1 MEESSIGAS
10 DIRSRLDQLSQSWDE
25 LKNMAA
31 NRLDGMLCV
40 CVCMC
45 MGILVF
51 VCVVCGWG
59 GRDFSLSVSCE
70 TAMKSHF

>member
-40 CVCMC
+40 YVCMC

-59 GRDFSLSVSCE
+59 GKRFFPFCQL
-70 TAMKSHF
+70 

>member
-1 MEESSIGAS
+1 MLCLLHHQAVHETGEKLMEESSIGAS

-40 CVCMC
+40 CVCVHAHGRTC
-45 MGILVF
+45 
-51 VCVVCGWG
+51 VCVGVWG
-59 GRDFSLSVSCE
+59 G
-70 TAMKSHF
+70 